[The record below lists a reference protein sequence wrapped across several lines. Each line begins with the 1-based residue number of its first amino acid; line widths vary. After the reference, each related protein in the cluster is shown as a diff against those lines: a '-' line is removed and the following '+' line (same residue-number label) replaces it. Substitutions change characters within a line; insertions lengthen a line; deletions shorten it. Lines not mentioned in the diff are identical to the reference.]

1 MITDNLKK
9 DFSNLN
15 TLEKRNQI
23 SNELLYIASL
33 IKMKEEQLKV
43 PSVLNVK
50 NYDINKQKYF
60 SEDEMLDFLYEDIYC
75 IKRELITL
83 LSLNDKSR

>member
-1 MITDNLKK
+1 MIADDFKN

-15 TLEKRNQI
+15 TIEKRNQI

-33 IKMKEEQLKV
+33 IKMKEEQLKL

-50 NYDINKQKYF
+50 KYDINKQINY
-60 SEDEMLDFLYEDIYC
+60 SENEMLDFLYEDIYN

-83 LSLNDKSR
+83 LSVENR

>member
-1 MITDNLKK
+1 MIDEFKN

-15 TLEKRNQI
+15 TIEKRNQI

-33 IKMKEEQLKV
+33 IKMKEEQLKL
-43 PSVLNVK
+43 PSILNVK
-50 NYDINKQKYF
+50 NYDINKQQKIT
-60 SEDEMLDFLYEDIYC
+60 EDEMLEFLYEDIYS

-83 LSLNDKSR
+83 LSIEDR

>member
-1 MITDNLKK
+1 MIADDFKN

-15 TLEKRNQI
+15 TIEKRNQI

-33 IKMKEEQLKV
+33 IKMKEEQLKL
-43 PSVLNVK
+43 PSILNVK
-50 NYDINKQKYF
+50 NYDINEQPKIT
-60 SEDEMLDFLYEDIYC
+60 EDEMLEFFYEDIYS

-83 LSLNDKSR
+83 LSIEDR

>member
-1 MITDNLKK
+1 MITDNLKN

-15 TLEKRNQI
+15 TIEKRKQI
-23 SNELLYIASL
+23 NNELLYIASL
-33 IKMKEEQLKV
+33 IKMKEEQLNI

-50 NYDINKQKYF
+50 NYDIDKQANF
-60 SEDEMLDFLYEDIYC
+60 SENEMLDFLYEDIYS

-83 LSLNDKSR
+83 LSL

>member
-1 MITDNLKK
+1 MIDNSFKSS
-9 DFSNLN
+9 FSKLN

-23 SNELLYIASL
+23 SNELLFIASL
-33 IKMKEEQLKV
+33 IKMKEEQLKL

-50 NYDINKQKYF
+50 NYDSNKQSGF
-60 SEDEMLDFLYEDIYC
+60 TENEMLDFLYEDIYN

-83 LSLNDKSR
+83 LSAENR

>member
-1 MITDNLKK
+1 MITDNLKN

-15 TLEKRNQI
+15 TIEKRNQI
-23 SNELLYIASL
+23 NNELLYIASL
-33 IKMKEEQLKV
+33 IKMKEKQLNI

-50 NYDINKQKYF
+50 NYDINKQANF
-60 SEDEMLDFLYEDIYC
+60 SENEMLDFLYEDIYS

-83 LSLNDKSR
+83 LSL

>member
-1 MITDNLKK
+1 MIDEFKI

-15 TLEKRNQI
+15 TIEKRNQI

-33 IKMKEEQLKV
+33 IKMKEEQLKL
-43 PSVLNVK
+43 PSILNVK
-50 NYDINKQKYF
+50 NYDINKQLKIT
-60 SEDEMLDFLYEDIYC
+60 EDEMLELLYEDIYS

-83 LSLNDKSR
+83 LSIEDR

>member
-1 MITDNLKK
+1 MIDDSFKK
-9 DFSNLN
+9 SFSSLN

-23 SNELLYIASL
+23 SNELIFIAAL
-33 IKMKEEQLKV
+33 IKMKEEQLKI

-50 NYDINKQKYF
+50 NYDVNKQ
-60 SEDEMLDFLYEDIYC
+60 SELTENEMLDFLYSDIYS

-83 LSLNDKSR
+83 LTIEKQ